1 MIAATITRLQGQ
13 RPPFAIV
20 EGAAQFA
27 AISTEPPAY
36 PAAYVLPLAETASPN
51 THATGGILQEVSV
64 SVAVVI
70 LCRAAQT
77 PSGAAAIADLAALR
91 LAVRDALLGWAPD
104 GASDGYE
111 FSGGELLRAVAG
123 SVWWQDTFT
132 ALYHL
137 RK

>member
-20 EGAAQFA
+20 EGVARFA
-27 AISTEPPAY
+27 AIRAEPPAY

-51 THATGGILQEVSV
+51 THATGSILQEVSA

-70 LCRAAQT
+70 LCRAAQD

-91 LAVRDALLGWAPD
+91 LAIRDALLGWAPA

-111 FSGGELLRAVAG
+111 FSGGELLRAEGG
-123 SVWWQDTFT
+123 SVWWQDTYT
-132 ALYHL
+132 APYHL
-137 RK
+137 RT